1 MNARRPDSLAS
12 MPAVSSP
19 NGASSSAV
27 TRRYSA
33 SLRANSP
40 ANHMNTPVTIGYS
53 TAPPTR
59 LPCGW
64 LGSSTSFPC
73 RYGKVCSGTPRP
85 IQSCWTSE

>member
-1 MNARRPDSLAS
+1 

-27 TRRYSA
+27 TRRYSP
-33 SLRANSP
+33 SLVANSP
-40 ANHMNTPVTIGYS
+40 ANHMKTPVTIGYS

-64 LGSSTSFPC
+64 VVASSRPC
-73 RYGKVCSGTPRP
+73 R
-85 IQSCWTSE
+85 